1 MRTERLMQRKHGLDE
16 DGKGFISRDGL
27 ERWLYDAVEG
37 VASGGAP
44 HSGRVDARTGDRM
57 EQDEFERAI
66 VATSFERGGLNY
78 PGGERRQRARG
89 ARDAEAVMWCTMGE
103 RV

>member
-1 MRTERLMQRKHGLDE
+1 MGAAGGTSAEG
-16 DGKGFISRDGL
+16 
-27 ERWLYDAVEG
+27 G